1 MKSMHRSKALFLVAV
16 FMLLSTIGYSQFT
29 GPQNINVC
37 VPPGP
42 NNNYPDAAIQVPGY
56 QVSGNINLTDIRHQN
71 VERDPNHPMLSPNG
85 TTFIGP
91 TGTLGSGAW
100 ILSLHPVHDP
110 GPTGR
115 TGTVT
120 LEFGNQ
126 AFVITVN
133 ITRCGNTPPP
143 PTPTR
148 PNSRKSCTTLQT
160 YFNRRTGRME
170 VIKSGVYSSRGFKS
184 SLPYTRKGIF
194 SMRALYPNTKT
205 YSRRTLRQYR

>member
-16 FMLLSTIGYSQFT
+16 FMLLSTIGYSQFS

-42 NNNYPDAAIQVPGY
+42 NNNYPDATIP
-56 QVSGNINLTDIRHQN
+56 VSGYSVTGNVNLSSISHVN
-71 VERDPNHPMLSPNG
+71 VERPLNHPMLTQNG

-91 TGTLGSGAW
+91 SGPLASGAW
-100 ILSLHPVHDP
+100 MLSLHPVHDP
-110 GPTGR
+110 GPSGR
-115 TGTVT
+115 TGTIT
-120 LEFGNQ
+120 LDFGGQ
-126 AFVITVN
+126 PFVINVN
-133 ITRCGNTPPP
+133 ITRCSSTP

-170 VIKSGVYSSRGFKS
+170 VIKSGVYSSQGFKS

>member
-56 QVSGNINLTDIRHQN
+56 QVSGNINLTDIRHLN
-71 VERDPNHPMLSPNG
+71 VERNPNHPMLTQNG
-85 TTFIGP
+85 TAFIGP
-91 TGTLGSGAW
+91 TGALASGAW
-100 ILSLHPVHDP
+100 ILSLQPVHDP

-126 AFVITVN
+126 TFVISVN
-133 ITRCGNTPPP
+133 ITRCGVITPPP
-143 PTPTR
+143 PITSPLLRGSSTTVRTR
-148 PNSRKSCTTLQT
+148 LNK
-160 YFNRRTGRME
+160 RTGQVEMLKHGIFTR
-170 VIKSGVYSSRGFKS
+170 RGFVS
-184 SLPYTRKGIF
+184 FQSRHGLTRRQASRQLRLPLRV
-194 SMRALYPNTKT
+194 
-205 YSRRTLRQYR
+205 SRSIPCCR